1 MEKVQK
7 MYANVYRGNLCPTPT
22 RRARIEAEAQA
33 RRSQYRRSLTMG
45 AIGLTTVVGAT
56 VAGMGPAAANE
67 GAYSAPSGST
77 ANSCTWEGGTA
88 AETSRSSRVNTHS
101 SATSSEPAQDIQ
113 WASYSTASSSST
125 GWGRPCSGLRPRL
138 PIRAS
143 VTSGVETARP
153 ATTAPTSFRT
163 RSRRPTL
170 SCL

>member
-7 MYANVYRGNLCPTPT
+7 MYANVYRGNPCPTPT

-88 AETSRSSRVNTHS
+88 AETSRSSRVHTHS
-101 SATSSEPAQDIQ
+101 SATSSEPAQDI
-113 WASYSTASSSST
+113 
-125 GWGRPCSGLRPRL
+125 RPFAVERGGVVSQGA
-138 PIRAS
+138 RAL
-143 VTSGVETARP
+143 VG
-153 ATTAPTSFRT
+153 
-163 RSRRPTL
+163 
-170 SCL
+170 